1 MRPFLRFVMPKHI
14 ESMGFTSAAD
24 RLGTERG
31 SAVLAQL
38 AASIALV
45 LSILVAATAVASADV
60 AANVIDDE
68 SSLFAVALL
77 LGLFF
82 IGIGSLT
89 VLPQPHHP
97 RHPETNR

>member
-1 MRPFLRFVMPKHI
+1 MPKHI
-14 ESMGFTSAAD
+14 ESTGFTSPAD

-31 SAVLAQL
+31 SSAVAQL

-45 LSILVAATAVASADV
+45 LSILVAATAVARADV

-97 RHPETNR
+97 RHPETHR

>member
-1 MRPFLRFVMPKHI
+1 MPKHI
-14 ESMGFTSAAD
+14 ESTGFASPAD
-24 RLGTERG
+24 RLGTVRG
-31 SAVLAQL
+31 SAAVAQL

-45 LSILVAATAVASADV
+45 LSILVAATAVARADV
-60 AANVIDDE
+60 AANVIDNE
-68 SSLFAVALL
+68 GSLFAVALL

-97 RHPETNR
+97 RHPETHR